1 MDIKNTDF
9 SLTPEQLKEVVQG
22 IIVDVVNLISP
33 SIKFTDSANNKEIY
47 EKLAPLFNETRI
59 NEFKEFFKKSSK
71 GFIPKK
77 IKSGQKTEQ
86 IFNSETILLAY
97 YLCTSRARSLPNA
110 WPLELK
116 PLQRVYSD
124 MGISPSWAVV

>member
-1 MDIKNTDF
+1 MDTKNTDF
-9 SLTPEQLKEVVQG
+9 SLTPEQLREVVQG

-33 SIKFTDSANNKEIY
+33 AIKFTDSVNDNEIY
-47 EKLAPLFNETRI
+47 EKLAPLFNETRL
-59 NEFKEFFKKSSK
+59 NELKEFFKKSNK

-77 IKSGQKTEQ
+77 IKAGQKTEQ

-97 YLCTSRARSLPNA
+97 YLCTSRARSLPNV